1 MWFGVNRFHSFES
14 DCETSKIIRASV
26 TDKHKQNRKLIYFY
40 VSLLV
45 ETAGFAKN
53 KTNLFLAENWEKL
66 CQDNLCFYTDDNNNS
81 SERTDSDN
89 FVLPEAFFGFV

>member
-1 MWFGVNRFHSFES
+1 VL
-14 DCETSKIIRASV
+14 
-26 TDKHKQNRKLIYFY
+26 TDSTALNQILRLQRLSGLQLLIKHKQNRKLIYFY

-81 SERTDSDN
+81 SERTDSDS